1 MINRLRGDLRSR
13 DYRKIRAFVEADSLV
28 LDVYRA
34 TTTFPPEERFA
45 LQLQIRRAAVSAAC
59 NIVEGS
65 AKPTTPDWCKFLDTA
80 RGSAR
85 ECEYLLGLATRLG
98 FLSESA
104 CKPLELRYSGVQAG
118 LFELAKPLRA
128 PQGSK
133 TPRLHDS

>member
-1 MINRLRGDLRSR
+1 MSR

-45 LQLQIRRAAVSAAC
+45 LQL
-59 NIVEGS
+59 
-65 AKPTTPDWCKFLDTA
+65 
-80 RGSAR
+80 
-85 ECEYLLGLATRLG
+85 G

-104 CKPLELRYSGVQAG
+104 SKPLALRYSGLQAG